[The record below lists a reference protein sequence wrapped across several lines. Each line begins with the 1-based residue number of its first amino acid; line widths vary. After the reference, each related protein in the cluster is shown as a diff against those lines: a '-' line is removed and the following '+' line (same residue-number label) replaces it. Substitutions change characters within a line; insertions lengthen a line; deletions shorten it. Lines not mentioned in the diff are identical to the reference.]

1 MTGSEWRWPSACGV
15 TCAGGGRTGGLPI
28 ELRRKL
34 EQRNDGHGGA
44 LGLRLTTGEHRG
56 MPFSPKNAGEAFG
69 VSDRQAR
76 RPLTRWEQA
85 GAVEEQERYVLAVVA
100 GSARIAE
107 TRTR

>member
-1 MTGSEWRWPSACGV
+1 
-15 TCAGGGRTGGLPI
+15 
-28 ELRRKL
+28 
-34 EQRNDGHGGA
+34 
-44 LGLRLTTGEHRG
+44 